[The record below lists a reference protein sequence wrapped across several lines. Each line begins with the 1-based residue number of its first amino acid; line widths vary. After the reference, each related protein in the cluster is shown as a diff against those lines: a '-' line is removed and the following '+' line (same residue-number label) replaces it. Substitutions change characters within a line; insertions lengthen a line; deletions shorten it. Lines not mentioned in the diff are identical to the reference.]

1 MTLFTSL
8 LWMEWKARLE
18 KEVRSSRKK
27 ICFLPNP
34 YPIQN
39 SLNSV
44 LWDSMPNEKE
54 NNMNIIAEPFR
65 QDEPHGTRNNKINN
79 GIWLDYNFNM
89 DVNNEKI

>member
-1 MTLFTSL
+1 
-8 LWMEWKARLE
+8 
-18 KEVRSSRKK
+18 
-27 ICFLPNP
+27 
-34 YPIQN
+34 
-39 SLNSV
+39 
-44 LWDSMPNEKE
+44 MPNEKE